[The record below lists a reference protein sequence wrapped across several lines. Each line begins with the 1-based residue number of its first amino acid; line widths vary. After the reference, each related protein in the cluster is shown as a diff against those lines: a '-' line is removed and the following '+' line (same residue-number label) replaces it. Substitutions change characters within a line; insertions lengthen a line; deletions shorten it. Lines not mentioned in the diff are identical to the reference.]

1 MVMRF
6 IEKIRKLTKDARSI
20 ENKYPHVAQTIKR
33 CATRGSNYCAMHL
46 TPEEIA
52 ALRAEGFTVDDAPY
66 LFEHYIK
73 W

>member
-1 MVMRF
+1 MVMKF
-6 IEKIRKLTKDARSI
+6 IEKIRKITEDAENI
-20 ENKYPHVAQTIKR
+20 EHKYPQVAETIKS
-33 CATRGSNYCAMHL
+33 CATRGDNYCAMHL

-52 ALRAEGFTVDDAPY
+52 ALRAEGFTIDDAPY